1 MTCSF
6 YKVQDNM
13 SLHPFFYMM
22 GGVIIATTRLIAMHQ
37 NKGKSIA
44 DCLADRT
51 DYAKNPNKTNEG
63 ELLSSYKCDPKTV
76 QGEFMLSKR
85 QYDDITGR
93 KQASNVIAYQIRQA
107 FKPGE
112 ITPELANK
120 IGYELGMSF
129 TKGNHAFIVAT
140 HIDKAHIHSHIIFN
154 STTLDCTKKFRDFK
168 RSGMA
173 LAKISDRLCL
183 ENGLS
188 IIENPK
194 RSKGHYGKWLGD
206 KKSPSHS
213 DKLRQTIDEMLAK
226 KPKIF
231 DDFLQ
236 LMQDTGY
243 EIKSGKHYAFKSE
256 EQKKFIR
263 LRSLGEGYS
272 EDEIK
277 AIIEGKAP
285 QREVKKSSDKQTQQK
300 GKSVNLLV
308 DIQAKLQ
315 QGKGKGYEQWA
326 KIFNLKQMAQTVN
339 FLQEHKLLAYSDLE
353 ERAKKCTATFDE
365 LNTQIKT
372 AEKRMA
378 EIQVLK
384 KHIYN
389 YAKTR
394 DIYTA
399 YRKAGYSKKFYEEY
413 RAELTLHKAAKT
425 AFDNLDIKKLP
436 TIKTLQAEYVEL
448 LSQKKKGYR
457 QYHTAK
463 KEMQDIL
470 TAKANIDRLL
480 GLEQEQKEKEKS
492 QEQR

>member
-1 MTCSF
+1 
-6 YKVQDNM
+6 
-13 SLHPFFYMM
+13 
-22 GGVIIATTRLIAMHQ
+22 MHQ

-44 DCLADRT
+44 ACLSDRT
-51 DYAKNPNKTNEG
+51 DYAKNPDKTNEG
-63 ELLSSYKCDPKTV
+63 EYLSSYECDPKTV

-93 KQASNVIAYQIRQA
+93 TQASNVIAYQIRQS

-140 HIDKAHIHSHIIFN
+140 HVDKSHIHSHIIFN
-154 STTLDCTKKFRDFK
+154 STSLDCSKKFRDFK
-168 RSGMA
+168 RSGKA
-173 LAKISDRLCL
+173 LAQISDRICL

-206 KKSPSHS
+206 NKPLSHS
-213 DKLRQTIDEMLAK
+213 DKLRQVIDEALTQ
-226 KPKIF
+226 KPKTF
-231 DDFLQ
+231 DDFIK
-236 LMQDTGY
+236 LMQGAGY
-243 EIKSGKHYAFKSE
+243 EIKSGKHYAFKGA

-272 EDEIK
+272 EEEIK

-285 QREVKKSSDKQTQQK
+285 QREVKKPSAKQPKKQE
-300 GKSVNLLV
+300 KSINLLV

-326 KIFNLKQMAQTVN
+326 KIFNLKQMAQTLN
-339 FLQEHKLLAYSDLE
+339 FLQENKLLAYSDLE
-353 ERAKKCTATFDE
+353 EKAEKTTATFDE
-365 LNTQIKT
+365 LNTQIKN
-372 AEKRMA
+372 AEKRISELKA
-378 EIQVLK
+378 LK
-384 KHIYN
+384 KHIRD
-389 YAKTR
+389 YAQTK
-394 DIYTA
+394 DIYTD
-399 YRKAGYSKKFYEEY
+399 YRKAGYSKKFYEQH
-413 RAELTLHKAAKT
+413 RAELTLHKAAKA
-425 AFDNLDIKKLP
+425 AFDELAVKKLP
-436 TIKTLQAEYVEL
+436 TIKALQTEIDELFAEKNKTY
-448 LSQKKKGYR
+448 SK
-457 QYHTAK
+457 YHIAK

-480 GLEQEQKEKEKS
+480 GLEQDKKVQEKS
-492 QEQR
+492 QDQR

>member
-1 MTCSF
+1 MVYPCTDFFMT
-6 YKVQDNM
+6 
-13 SLHPFFYMM
+13 

-51 DYAKNPNKTNEG
+51 DYAKNPDKTNDG
-63 ELLSSYKCDPKTV
+63 ELLSSYECDPRTV

-93 KQASNVIAYQIRQA
+93 KQASNVIAYQIRQS

-140 HIDKAHIHSHIIFN
+140 HIDKSHIHNHIIFN
-154 STTLDCTKKFRDFK
+154 STSLDCTKKFRDFK
-168 RSGMA
+168 RSGQA
-173 LAKISDRLCL
+173 LAQISDRLCL

-206 KKSPSHS
+206 KKPLSHS
-213 DKLRQTIDEMLAK
+213 DKLRQTIDEVLVQ
-226 KPKIF
+226 KPKTF
-231 DDFLQ
+231 DAFLQ
-236 LMQDTGY
+236 LMQGAGY
-243 EIKSGKHYAFKSE
+243 EIKSGKHHAFKGG

-263 LRSLGEGYS
+263 LSSLGEGYS
-272 EDEIK
+272 EEEIK
-277 AIIEGKAP
+277 ALIEGKST
-285 QREVKKSSDKQTQQK
+285 QRVPKKTASKQPKQQE
-300 GKSVNLLV
+300 KSVNLLV
-308 DIQAKLQ
+308 DIQEKLQ

-339 FLQEHKLLAYSDLE
+339 FLQQHNLLSYSDLE
-353 ERAKKCTATFDE
+353 KKAKECTSVFDG
-365 LNTQIKT
+365 LNAQIKT

-378 EIQVLK
+378 EVQVLK
-384 KHIYN
+384 KHIIN

-399 YRKAGYSKKFYEEY
+399 YRKAGYSQKFYEEH
-413 RAELTLHKAAKT
+413 RAELTLHKAAKA
-425 AFDNLDIKKLP
+425 AFDELGVKKLP
-436 TIKTLQAEYVEL
+436 TVKTLQAEYTDL
-448 LSQKKKGYR
+448 LSEKKKAYG
-457 QYHTAK
+457 QYHAAK

-480 GLEQEQKEKEKS
+480 GLEQEQREKEKS

>member
-1 MTCSF
+1 MR
-6 YKVQDNM
+6 K
-13 SLHPFFYMM
+13 
-22 GGVIIATTRLIAMHQ
+22 GGVVIATTRLIAMHQ

-51 DYAKNPNKTNEG
+51 DYAKNPYKTNEG
-63 ELLSSYKCDPKTV
+63 EYISSYECDPRTV

-93 KQASNVIAYQIRQA
+93 TQASNVIAYQIRQS

-140 HIDKAHIHSHIIFN
+140 HVDKSHIHSHIIFN
-154 STTLDCTKKFRDFK
+154 STSLDCTKKFRDFK
-168 RSGMA
+168 RSGKA
-173 LAKISDRLCL
+173 LAQISDRLCL

-206 KKSPSHS
+206 EKPLTHS
-213 DKLRQTIDEMLAK
+213 EKLRQTIDEVLTQ
-226 KPKIF
+226 KPKTF
-231 DDFLQ
+231 DAFLQ
-236 LMQDTGY
+236 LMQSAGY
-243 EIKSGKHYAFKSE
+243 EIKVGKHYAFKGA

-285 QREVKKSSDKQTQQK
+285 QREVKKTAAKQPKRQE
-300 GKSVNLLV
+300 KSVNLLV

-315 QGKGKGYEQWA
+315 QGKSKGYEQWA

-353 ERAKKCTATFDE
+353 EKAKKCTATFDE

-378 EIQVLK
+378 EIGVLK
-384 KHIYN
+384 THIIN

-394 DIYTA
+394 DIYTE
-399 YRKAGYSKKFYEEY
+399 YRKAGYSKKFYEEH
-413 RAELTLHKAAKT
+413 RAELTLHKAAKA
-425 AFDNLDIKKLP
+425 AFDELGMKKLP
-436 TIKTLQAEYVEL
+436 TVKTLQAEYADL
-448 LSQKKKGYR
+448 LSDKKKAYG
-457 QYHTAK
+457 QYHAAK

-480 GLEQEQKEKEKS
+480 GLEQEQKAKEKS
-492 QEQR
+492 QDQR

>member
-1 MTCSF
+1 MAALFS
-6 YKVQDNM
+6 Y
-13 SLHPFFYMM
+13 HR

-51 DYAKNPNKTNEG
+51 DYAKNPDKTNDG
-63 ELLSSYKCDPKTV
+63 ELLSSYECDPKTV

-140 HIDKAHIHSHIIFN
+140 HVDKAHVHSHIIFN

-206 KKSPSHS
+206 KKPPSHS
-213 DKLRQTIDEMLAK
+213 DKLRQTIDEVLAK
-226 KPKIF
+226 KPA
-231 DDFLQ
+231 DFQVFLDEMKQ
-236 LMQDTGY
+236 AGY
-243 EIKSGKHYAFKSE
+243 EMKYGKHLAFKGA

-272 EDEIK
+272 DDAIK
-277 AIIEGKAP
+277 AIIDGKAP
-285 QREVKKSSDKQTQQK
+285 QRKIQKSYDKQPKRQE
-300 GKSVNLLV
+300 KSVNLLV

-339 FLQEHKLLAYSDLE
+339 FLQEHNLLAYSDLE
-353 ERAKKCTATFDE
+353 EKAKKCTATFDE

-384 KHIYN
+384 KHIFN

-399 YRKAGYSKKFYEEY
+399 YRKAGYSKKFYEEH
-413 RAELTLHKAAKT
+413 RAELTLHKAAKA
-425 AFDNLDIKKLP
+425 AFEELAVKKLP
-436 TIKTLQAEYVEL
+436 TIKTLQAEYAEL
-448 LSQKKKGYR
+448 LSQKKKVYG

-470 TAKANIDRLL
+470 TAKANIDQLL
-480 GLEQEQKEKEKS
+480 GLEQKQKQKEKS

>member
-1 MTCSF
+1 
-6 YKVQDNM
+6 
-13 SLHPFFYMM
+13 
-22 GGVIIATTRLIAMHQ
+22 MHQ

-51 DYAKNPNKTNEG
+51 DYAKNPDKTNDG
-63 ELLSSYKCDPKTV
+63 ELLSSYECDPKTV
-76 QGEFMLSKR
+76 QAEFMLSKR

-93 KQASNVIAYQIRQA
+93 KQASNVIAYQIRQS

-120 IGYELGMSF
+120 IGYELGTSF

-140 HIDKAHIHSHIIFN
+140 HIDKSHIHNHIIFN
-154 STTLDCTKKFRDFK
+154 STSLDCTKKFRDFLG
-168 RSGMA
+168 SGRA
-173 LAKISDRLCL
+173 IAKISDRICL

-206 KKSPSHS
+206 KKPLSHS
-213 DKLRQTIDEMLAK
+213 DKLRQTIDEVLAK
-226 KPKIF
+226 KPTTF
-231 DDFLQ
+231 DEFLQ
-236 LMQDTGY
+236 LMQGAGY
-243 EIKSGKHYAFKSE
+243 EIKSGKHYAFKGA

-272 EDEIK
+272 EDELK
-277 AIIEGKAP
+277 AIIEGKAL
-285 QREVKKSSDKQTQQK
+285 QREVKKSSVKQPKRQE
-300 GKSVNLLV
+300 KSINLLV

-339 FLQEHKLLAYSDLE
+339 FLQEHKLLAYADLE
-353 ERAKKCTATFDE
+353 EKAKKCTATFDE

-384 KHIYN
+384 KHIIN

-394 DIYTA
+394 DVYTA
-399 YRKAGYSKKFYEEY
+399 YRKAGYSQKFFEEH
-413 RAELTLHKAAKT
+413 RAELTLHKAAKA
-425 AFDNLDIKKLP
+425 AFEELGVKKLP
-436 TIKTLQAEYVEL
+436 TVKTLQAEYADL
-448 LSQKKKGYR
+448 LSEKKKAYG
-457 QYHTAK
+457 QYHAVK

-480 GLEQEQKEKEKS
+480 GLEQEQKAKENS

>member
-1 MTCSF
+1 
-6 YKVQDNM
+6 
-13 SLHPFFYMM
+13 
-22 GGVIIATTRLIAMHQ
+22 MHQ

-51 DYAKNPNKTNEG
+51 DYAKNPDKTNDG
-63 ELLSSYKCDPKTV
+63 ELLSSYECDPKTV
-76 QGEFMLSKR
+76 QAEFMLSKR

-93 KQASNVIAYQIRQA
+93 QQASNVIAYQIRQS

-112 ITPELANK
+112 ISPELANK

-129 TKGNHAFIVAT
+129 TKGKHAFIVAT
-140 HIDKAHIHSHIIFN
+140 HIDKSHIHNHIIFN
-154 STTLDCTKKFRDFK
+154 STSLDCTKKFRDFLG
-168 RSGMA
+168 SGRA
-173 LAKISDRLCL
+173 IAKISDRICL
-183 ENGLS
+183 ENNLS
-188 IIENPK
+188 IIEKPK
-194 RSKGHYGKWLGD
+194 RSKEHYGKWLGD
-206 KKSPSHS
+206 KKTLSHS
-213 DKLRQTIDEMLAK
+213 DKLRQTIDDMLAL
-226 KPKIF
+226 KPNTF
-231 DDFLQ
+231 DAFLQ
-236 LMQDTGY
+236 LIQGAGY
-243 EIKSGKHYAFKSE
+243 EIKKGKYLAFKGA

-285 QREVKKSSDKQTQQK
+285 QREVKKTAAKQLNRQE
-300 GKSVNLLV
+300 KSVNLLV

-353 ERAKKCTATFDE
+353 EKAKKCTDTFDE

-372 AEKRMA
+372 AEKRIA
-378 EIQVLK
+378 EIQSLK
-384 KHIYN
+384 KHIFN

-394 DIYTA
+394 DVYTE
-399 YRKAGYSKKFYEEY
+399 YRKAGYSQKFYEEH
-413 RAELTLHKAAKT
+413 RADLTLHKAAKA
-425 AFDNLDIKKLP
+425 AFEKLGVKKLP
-436 TIKTLQAEYVEL
+436 TIKALQAECDEL
-448 LSQKKKGYR
+448 FSAKNKAYSK
-457 QYHTAK
+457 YHTEK